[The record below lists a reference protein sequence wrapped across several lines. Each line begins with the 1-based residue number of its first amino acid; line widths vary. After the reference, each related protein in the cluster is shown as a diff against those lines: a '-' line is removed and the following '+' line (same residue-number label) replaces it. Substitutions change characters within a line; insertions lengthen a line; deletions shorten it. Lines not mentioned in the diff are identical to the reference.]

1 MTTAQITG
9 TPGGLTGVLER
20 TRFRDWQLALRPPT
34 APGRDWTVHVLVPGG
49 TCCAGDRWVYTVP
62 PAWRYAAAPVE
73 QFWVAWLRQEL
84 MITAVHM
91 VNHELIVGGVA
102 PFDPGRTPPIGES
115 C

>member
-1 MTTAQITG
+1 
-9 TPGGLTGVLER
+9 
-20 TRFRDWQLALRPPT
+20 
-34 APGRDWTVHVLVPGG
+34 
-49 TCCAGDRWVYTVP
+49 
-62 PAWRYAAAPVE
+62 VE